1 MSNTS
6 FNPSSVLQQ
15 LGAGSG
21 IDTRSLATSL
31 VEAERAPRANLINE
45 RIEKSEARITG
56 LGAIRFGLSELER
69 AFSALNQRSDFSGAV
84 KAESSQSAF
93 TAEVSA
99 QARADNHLVK
109 VDRIATAQ
117 RSELGSGFASRDT
130 LLNGGKPLQLAF
142 SKGGI
147 TRFITVDSTSI
158 GGITPQGV
166 ATALNDAGLGLR
178 AELMDTGGTSA
189 TRYRLTVTGE
199 LGEDNAFTLT
209 ERSYAAEA
217 LAGTAVAGQDANDP
231 VPASAGSLTFDA
243 SSSLTL
249 SDLTANRSVGDRLR
263 VTLDGT
269 RTLDFTLSAGAGGG
283 VTAQSL
289 TADLN
294 QALQTAYGPGLGTG
308 GAYAELNDAVNP
320 TQLVIRSDT
329 TGAASA
335 VALGVVSAF
344 SGLAKG
350 VGSTSPENTAA
361 EATLDLGT
369 AGLLPGQILVVTL
382 DDHPPLEVTLQ
393 GSGSPASVTRF
404 VLRNELNAALNEAL
418 GTTDVEYASFD
429 PDNANR
435 LLLTSQTT
443 GAASQVVVQRLA
455 ANTPLDLVA
464 STPGAPGTAA
474 QVTLANG
481 TVGTPR
487 FAPGDVLSVRLDA
500 AAAVEI
506 TLTGSG
512 TPPVVT
518 SADLVERLNTTLNQ
532 ARGTTGTV
540 YAAVVDQN
548 DAYSSIYLTSPT
560 TGTDSQVIVEQRPF
574 TNPAAL
580 PTSRTL
586 QVARDASLEI
596 NGVQVTRSSNRIED
610 AIEGVTLNL
619 VDTTNGTARLSLSR
633 DTADIQQRFQNLVT
647 AYNEFD
653 ELLQVLGDRESNIE
667 DFGGAM
673 AGDRLLNTVRTQVRA
688 MFTYAQG
695 EDRVQGG
702 SGDDALQYGYQVGF
716 SFDRTGKLT
725 LDETRLEDVLRNRF
739 EDVVTLFTN
748 NTDVERQF
756 GQDPIGLAA
765 DAVRS
770 LRNTLRSSQEALIFR
785 QETTVRTE
793 LERHRTDLQRLEA
806 RMELLLSRYVRQ
818 FAAMESIIGRTNSLR
833 DGLQSTFE
841 GMMAMY
847 TNRR

>member
-130 LLNGGKPLQLAF
+130 LLNGGNPLQLAF

-178 AELMDTGGTSA
+178 AELIDTGGTSA

-199 LGEDNAFTLT
+199 LGEDNAFTLS
-209 ERSYAAEA
+209 ERSYAATA
-217 LAGTAVAGQDANDP
+217 QAGTTTAGQDASGSD
-231 VPASAGSLTFDA
+231 PASAGSLTFDGA
-243 SSSLTL
+243 SSVTL

-269 RTLDFTLSAGAGGG
+269 RTLDFTLSAGTGGG

-294 QALQTAYGPGLGTG
+294 QALQAAYGPGLGAG

-350 VGSTSPENTAA
+350 VGSTSPGNTAA

-418 GTTDVEYASFD
+418 GTTDVEYARFD
-429 PDNANR
+429 PDNAAQ

-455 ANTPLDLVA
+455 ANTLLEQATGSAGPD
-464 STPGAPGTAA
+464 TAA

-481 TVGTPR
+481 TVGAPR

-500 AAAVEI
+500 ASAVEI

-518 SADLVERLNTTLNQ
+518 SVDLVERLNTTLNQ
-532 ARGTTGTV
+532 VRGTTGV
-540 YAAVVDQN
+540 SYAAAVDPQ
-548 DAYSSIYLTSPT
+548 DHFSAILLTSPT
-560 TGTDSQVIVEQRPF
+560 TGTGSLVVVEQRPF

-586 QVARDASLEI
+586 QAARDASLVI
-596 NGVQVTRSSNRIED
+596 NGVEVTRSSNRIED

-653 ELLQVLGDRESNIE
+653 ELLQVLGDRESNIK

-756 GQDPIGLAA
+756 GQDRIGLAA
-765 DAVRS
+765 EAVRS